1 MILLTISCLVI
12 GHAQANIYMYMLYIY
27 NNTNKQGVLT
37 PSYTPDAKLYTWAPT
52 YITTFRNT
60 NINGR

>member
-27 NNTNKQGVLT
+27 NNTNKQGRL
-37 PSYTPDAKLYTWAPT
+37 
-52 YITTFRNT
+52 NT
-60 NINGR
+60 IIYPRCKAVHLGPYLHNHSQE

>member
-27 NNTNKQGVLT
+27 NNTKKQGILT
-37 PSYTPDAKLYTWAPT
+37 PSYTPGAKLYTWAPT
-52 YITTFRNT
+52 YITTHRNKYV
-60 NINGR
+60 NSR